1 METIEE
7 IAHFVKTGDE
17 AGVSDLSKR
26 ILVVDDSVTMRD
38 MVKFAL
44 ENAGYDVHLAVDGND
59 AVEVLDD
66 TTFDLVIT
74 DINMPKMDGIDLT
87 RHIRDDARMS
97 SLPVL
102 CLTTE
107 RGETTKT
114 AAKAAGATGWIAKPF
129 DPDKL
134 LQVVKKVCL

>member
-1 METIEE
+1 MGPLELT
-7 IAHFVKTGDE
+7 
-17 AGVSDLSKR
+17 DLRKR

-38 MVKFAL
+38 MVKFTL
-44 ENAGYDVHLAVDGND
+44 ETAGYDVQLAVDGDD
-59 AVEVLDD
+59 AITFLDD
-66 TTFDLVIT
+66 NTFDLVIT

-87 RHIRDDARMS
+87 QHIRADARTS

-107 RGETTKT
+107 QAASTKS

-134 LQVVKKVCL
+134 LQVVKKVCR